1 MDNDYHKL
9 GNSLQESGKFDE
21 AAAAYIQAVELNPNF
36 SWSHHGLGDVLLK
49 LEQWEEA
56 VCAYRKA
63 VELNPDFSWSYHN
76 LGDALLKL
84 ERWEDAVTA
93 YRCEIAL
100 NSDFAWSFCNLGDA
114 LTQLKYWD
122 EAIAAYLKAV
132 QIDGD
137 LPGIYDKLGYAL
149 RQTESDLKSV
159 LQKCQLQ
166 VTRENQVFYL
176 DLARNLGKYDRPKS
190 AIIFCKLLLTN
201 QPTCDVWAAQLGE
214 FLQEQ
219 EKCDRALASARATVA
234 QKPDD
239 CWSYYNLGAVL
250 SHQKKWDE
258 AATSFLKAIEINP
271 DFYWWFYYNLW
282 EVLVEQNK
290 LDEVENLYRGVIEA
304 KPEAFWPYLNLGE
317 ALTRQGKIEEAIS
330 CYQTVSYR
338 QVFASLLSKDTG
350 KMPVPQDMGNTGIL
364 PVPQEDMGNTGILPV
379 PQDMGNTGILPVPQ
393 EDMGNTGKMPVPQ
406 DMGKTGKM
414 PVPQEDMGNTGKMP
428 VPQDMGNTGI
438 LPVPQED
445 MGNTGKMPVPQED
458 MGNTGKMPVPQDM
471 GNTGILPVPQE
482 DMGNTGKMPVP
493 QEDMGNTGI
502 LPVPQ
507 EDMGNTGKMLVPQ
520 NTVKAPNFIIIG
532 SQRCGTTSLYTYLA
546 QHPQILT
553 PIKKEMDFFSW
564 HFDRGID
571 WYLAHF
577 PPMPVGEQFLTGEA
591 SPSYFDCRKAPERL
605 YSAFPEVKLVVL
617 LRNPVDRAISQFYR
631 LTDLNW
637 EVRSLDRAISD
648 EIERLNQNPA
658 YIIGEEPGNYLARGR
673 YIEFIKNWLAFFP
686 REQLLVLKSEDLY
699 AGAAATV
706 SQVLEFL
713 DLPEYQLPEYQ
724 NANPGSYQPIN
735 ESVRDCLSDYFK
747 PYNQELEEYLG
758 RQFDW
763 E

>member
-1 MDNDYHKL
+1 MDNEYHNL

-21 AAAAYIQAVELNPNF
+21 AAAAYKQAVELHPDF
-36 SWSHHGLGDVLLK
+36 SWSYHSLGDVLLK

-84 ERWEDAVTA
+84 ERWEDTVTA

-176 DLARNLGKYDRPKS
+176 DLARNLGKCDRPKS
-190 AIIFCKLLLTN
+190 AIIFYEYFLTFVPDSAVVSAELEQLLK
-201 QPTCDVWAAQLGE
+201 QQK
-214 FLQEQ
+214 
-219 EKCDRALASARATVA
+219 KCVSTLASARATVA

-271 DFYWWFYYNLW
+271 DIPWWFYYNLW
-282 EVLVEQNK
+282 EVLVKQNK
-290 LDEVENLYRGVIEA
+290 LEEVASLYRGVVA
-304 KPEAFWPYLNLGE
+304 AQPEAFWPYLNLGE
-317 ALTRQGKIEEAIS
+317 VLTRQGKIEEAIS

-350 KMPVPQDMGNTGIL
+350 KMPVPQDMGNTG
-364 PVPQEDMGNTGILPV
+364 
-379 PQDMGNTGILPVPQ
+379 
-393 EDMGNTGKMPVPQ
+393 KMPVPQ
-406 DMGKTGKM
+406 D
-414 PVPQEDMGNTGKMP
+414 
-428 VPQDMGNTGI
+428 
-438 LPVPQED
+438 
-445 MGNTGKMPVPQED
+445 
-458 MGNTGKMPVPQDM
+458 
-471 GNTGILPVPQE
+471 
-482 DMGNTGKMPVP
+482 
-493 QEDMGNTGI
+493 
-502 LPVPQ
+502 
-507 EDMGNTGKMLVPQ
+507 
-520 NTVKAPNFIIIG
+520 TVKFPNFIIIG

-637 EVRSLDRAISD
+637 EVRSCDRVISD
-648 EIERLNQNPA
+648 EIARLSQNPA

-673 YIEFIKNWLAFFP
+673 YIEFIKNWLVFFP
-686 REQLLVLKSEDLY
+686 PEQLLVLKSEDLY
-699 AGAAATV
+699 AGAAQTV
-706 SQVLEFL
+706 QQVLAFL

-724 NANPGSYQPIN
+724 NANPGSYQPIGY
-735 ESVRDCLSDYFK
+735 SVRDWLSDYFK

-758 RQFDW
+758 RKFDW